1 MLCATNEKL
10 NQPSLPENRIQN
22 IRNIEFCSL
31 STANHDLVSF
41 HTNLCLNIQGAAGS
55 RALTSQLNQADNL
68 RSLGTASRKFALTTK
83 STGKLAVVLSVSRGL
98 NGRDDLLD
106 GLAIL
111 DGSQSTV
118 ALAGLAA
125 VSVILWLDTSLQLVF
140 LDIKV
145 VLESTVSI

>member
-1 MLCATNEKL
+1 MTSFLF
-10 NQPSLPENRIQN
+10 IQ
-22 IRNIEFCSL
+22 IS
-31 STANHDLVSF
+31 A
-41 HTNLCLNIQGAAGS
+41 LNIQGAASG

-68 RSLGTASRKFALTTK
+68 RSLGTASRKLTLTTK
-83 STGKLAVVLSVSRGL
+83 GAGKLAVVLSVSRRL

-118 ALAGLAA
+118 ALAGLTT
-125 VSVILWLDTSLQLVF
+125 VSVILGLDASLQLVF

-145 VLESTVSI
+145 VLGSIVSI